1 MTAWEQHYEMFENM
15 KIISQSFVNECIKS
29 YQIDY
34 HDKKKILKLC
44 IVVILTYEFFQY
56 QPYLNSVNTHVI
68 LYIKCLCKNIQ

>member
-29 YQIDY
+29 YQMDY

-44 IVVILTYEFFQY
+44 IVVI
-56 QPYLNSVNTHVI
+56 PYI
-68 LYIKCLCKNIQ
+68 